1 MQERLLY
8 IEGSQARITPNGRG
22 EIRRIHEWWS
32 SMRSNYQSTL
42 SHTTQYLLQIGG
54 ITINPEESCCTIK
67 STKTNVVFLLVF
79 FQSSS
84 SLLPVFF
91 PCVDRDQGCLGWS
104 DAVLHAPRRHRRAS
118 ADLYASMEDFGMW
131 LAMQLNS
138 TQILCAQMQPCR
150 MTRGHLPKG
159 TGPQCKMHLPQTTHW
174 NGHTSIIHG
183 FHDHKQQYSKE
194 SE

>member
-1 MQERLLY
+1 
-8 IEGSQARITPNGRG
+8 
-22 EIRRIHEWWS
+22 
-32 SMRSNYQSTL
+32 MRSNYQSTL

-67 STKTNVVFLLVF
+67 STNVVFLLVF

-84 SLLPVFF
+84 LGLTETK
-91 PCVDRDQGCLGWS
+91 GCLGWS
-104 DAVLHAPRRHRRAS
+104 DGVLHAPRRHRRAS

-131 LAMQLNS
+131 LVMQLNS

-159 TGPQCKMHLPQTTHW
+159 TGPQCKMHLPQTTHR

-183 FHDHKQQYSKE
+183 FHDHKQQ
-194 SE
+194 